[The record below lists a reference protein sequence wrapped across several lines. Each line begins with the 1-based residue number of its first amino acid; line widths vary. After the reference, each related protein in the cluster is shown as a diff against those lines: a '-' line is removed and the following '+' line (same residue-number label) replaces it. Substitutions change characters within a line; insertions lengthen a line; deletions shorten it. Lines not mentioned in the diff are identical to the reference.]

1 MNAAA
6 ATPCELCAG
15 DGGALVWRNE
25 ELRVIQ
31 AAEPE
36 VPAFYRVVWNAH
48 VAEMS
53 ELDAGQQARLMAAVL
68 SVEQVLRE
76 LLVPAKINLASL
88 GNMVPHLH
96 WHVIA
101 RDHAD
106 SRWPAPVWAAAQR
119 SVDPAR
125 QAAWAAAQPAVWHRI
140 RERLAP

>member
-6 ATPCELCAG
+6 APSCELCAG
-15 DGGALVWRNE
+15 DGGELVWRGA
-25 ELRVIQ
+25 ELRVIR
-31 AAEPE
+31 AAEAD

-53 ELDAGQQARLMAAVL
+53 DLDPGARARLLDAVMA
-68 SVEQVLRE
+68 VEQALRE
-76 LLVPAKINLASL
+76 VLAPAKINLASL

-101 RDHAD
+101 RDPAD
-106 SRWPAPVWAAAQR
+106 SRWPAPVWAPAAR
-119 SVDPAR
+119 TVEPAR
-125 QAAWAAAQPAVWHRI
+125 QADWLARQAAVQRRI